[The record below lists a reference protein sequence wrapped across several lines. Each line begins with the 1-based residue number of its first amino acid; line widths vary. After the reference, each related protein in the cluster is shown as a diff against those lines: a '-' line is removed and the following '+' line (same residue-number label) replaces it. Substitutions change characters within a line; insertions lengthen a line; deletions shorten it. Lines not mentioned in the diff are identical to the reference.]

1 MQITDSDYYRDAVA
15 MAAVDRISHVQLFD
29 CILMGRTGQAFNA
42 AVWATIRLNEISS
55 RSNENI
61 RDEKRPS
68 PG

>member
-42 AVWATIRLNEISS
+42 AVWATIRLNELTH
-55 RSNENI
+55 N
-61 RDEKRPS
+61 KT
-68 PG
+68 G